1 MPRTPS
7 SPADRPKWLRF
18 EAGDEESHEL
28 FAPGANWRKQDQY
41 PVLKPLDSY
50 TRDDYLRLAWEL
62 LRRMPRCDDYN
73 QPFCRASRCAS
84 MRLPTPSLPIASDR

>member
-41 PVLKPLDSY
+41 PALKSLDSY
-50 TRDDYLRLAWEL
+50 TRNDEFGLSLARYLLGLKGTGFECLAGSAS
-62 LRRMPRCDDYN
+62 
-73 QPFCRASRCAS
+73 QPLWRTQDTR
-84 MRLPTPSLPIASDR
+84 DR

>member
-28 FAPGANWRKQDQY
+28 FAPGANWRKQDQLELELELTHFRGR
-41 PVLKPLDSY
+41 VLV
-50 TRDDYLRLAWEL
+50 
-62 LRRMPRCDDYN
+62 
-73 QPFCRASRCAS
+73 
-84 MRLPTPSLPIASDR
+84 